1 MFEDFQGSDIFLE
14 GTPGFYTDQ
23 FDAHDR
29 WDLVNALDEDPQ
41 HDDTDFL
48 GDVILIDE
56 GNSVN

>member
-1 MFEDFQGSDIFLE
+1 MFLE

-23 FDAHDR
+23 CDAHDR
-29 WDLVNALDEDPQ
+29 WDLVNALDEDPR

-48 GDVILIDE
+48 GDVILVDE